1 MWTVFVRCVW
11 ELRPWMTS
19 ELTRDFSYLY
29 FPQSLPFVLLSLDI
43 NPLPEYIFAMYVC
56 TCSSWIFVYGSISLF
71 LEVEF
76 TIWCCSSA
84 VTFGWCLLI
93 KLFLVRIS
101 CFCQD
106 KADRDVSQCLIKKK
120 NRFCCYK
127 HSKKSSN
134 KRIQGRNSD
143 KCSDPLALK
152 TFS

>member
-43 NPLPEYIFAMYVC
+43 NPLHTYLRCMFAHVVHGY
-56 TCSSWIFVYGSISLF
+56 LF
-71 LEVEF
+71 MVQFLCFLRLNSQFDVV
-76 TIWCCSSA
+76 
-84 VTFGWCLLI
+84 VTVGWCLLI

-120 NRFCCYK
+120 NRFCCYQ

-134 KRIQGRNSD
+134 KSIQGRNSD

>member
-43 NPLPEYIFAMYVC
+43 NPLHTYLRCMFAHVVHGY
-56 TCSSWIFVYGSISLF
+56 LF
-71 LEVEF
+71 MVQFLCFLRLNSQFDVV
-76 TIWCCSSA
+76 
-84 VTFGWCLLI
+84 VTVGWCLLI

-120 NRFCCYK
+120 TGFVATNTARNRPI
-127 HSKKSSN
+127 KS
-134 KRIQGRNSD
+134 IQGRNSD

>member
-43 NPLPEYIFAMYVC
+43 NPLPEYIFVHVVHGYLFMVQFLCFLRLNSQFDVVVVLSHLVGVC
-56 TCSSWIFVYGSISLF
+56 KLSYFW
-71 LEVEF
+71 LEYYF
-76 TIWCCSSA
+76 
-84 VTFGWCLLI
+84 
-93 KLFLVRIS
+93 
-101 CFCQD
+101 FCYH

-120 NRFCCYK
+120 TGFVATSTARNRPI
-127 HSKKSSN
+127 KS
-134 KRIQGRNSD
+134 IQGRNSD

-152 TFS
+152 NI